1 MRVYKFTWP
10 GPQAPLANVP
20 TLLEPW
26 LQFCHPEAAWPCVAL
41 ADAVEPDPLAE
52 ELLVRVLASEYVI
65 VLDPVLTHDPTADSV
80 YDPPVP

>member
-1 MRVYKFTWP
+1 
-10 GPQAPLANVP
+10 
-20 TLLEPW
+20 
-26 LQFCHPEAAWPCVAL
+26 VAL